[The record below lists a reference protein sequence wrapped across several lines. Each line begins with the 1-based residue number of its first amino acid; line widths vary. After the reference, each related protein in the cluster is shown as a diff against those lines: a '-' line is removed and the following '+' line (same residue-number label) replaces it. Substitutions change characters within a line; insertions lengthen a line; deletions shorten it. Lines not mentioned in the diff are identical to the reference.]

1 MDYENDNKR
10 LVIEL
15 MDFLLNQANQY
26 RRESVVIVDNK
37 ELAKRQISSL
47 LTAIGILIETI
58 DAN

>member
-37 ELAKRQISSL
+37 ELVKRQISSL